1 MSPDMDPKGP
11 GLVIHHLVVKYQ
23 QRNQKDES
31 TDNLLSPMFYTG
43 WNVKYSSNKYDI
55 ISLSNIFLRI
65 S

>member
-1 MSPDMDPKGP
+1 MDPKGP
-11 GLVIHHLVVKYQ
+11 GLVMHHLVVKYQ
-23 QRNQKDES
+23 QRNQKDET
-31 TDNLLSPMFYTG
+31 TDNPCSMFYTG